1 MSTKF
6 NRIALLIDAE
16 NASPKQFKT
25 VIDYVNEL
33 GRVTIRSAYGDP
45 AALKKWEKTL
55 AEHTIVPVQTPSF
68 ARKSNASD
76 FALTIDAVAALH
88 QGHLDHLCLFTSDA
102 DFALLATHIRREGK
116 HVTAFGEKKT
126 PDAFRD
132 ACDEF
137 VVLVGTGAAKPVSQP
152 AGRKAPAKT
161 SLAKKPAISRHSKS
175 PIDHD
180 KLRALY
186 DEAAT
191 ASPNGVTV
199 QHMGQ
204 VFSRNG
210 IDYRGYRT
218 LTNYLSQ
225 AGFKVA
231 GNRVMPAP
239 S

>member
-25 VIDYVNEL
+25 VIDHVNEL

-88 QGHLDHLCLFTSDA
+88 QGHLDHLCLVTSDA

-116 HVTAFGEKKT
+116 HVTAFGEKKRRMLSGM
-126 PDAFRD
+126 PAMSLSCF
-132 ACDEF
+132 
-137 VVLVGTGAAKPVSQP
+137 GTGAAKPVSQP

-161 SLAKKPAISRHSKS
+161 SLAKKPATSRHSKS

>member
-1 MSTKF
+1 
-6 NRIALLIDAE
+6 
-16 NASPKQFKT
+16 
-25 VIDYVNEL
+25 
-33 GRVTIRSAYGDP
+33 VTIRSAYGDP

-55 AEHTIVPVQTPSF
+55 AEHAIVPVQTPSF

-88 QGHLDHLCLFTSDA
+88 QGHLDHLCLVTSDA
-102 DFALLATHIRREGK
+102 DFALLATHVRREGK

-126 PDAFRD
+126 PEAFRD
-132 ACDEF
+132 TCDEF
-137 VVLVGTGAAKPVSQP
+137 IVLGSTGATRPVATPAAK
-152 AGRKAPAKT
+152 KASAKT
-161 SLAKKPAISRHSKS
+161 SPAKKPAVSRHSKS

-186 DEAAT
+186 NEAA
-191 ASPNGVTV
+191 AANPNGVTL
-199 QHMGQ
+199 QEMGQ
-204 VFSRNG
+204 LFFRDG
-210 IDYRGYRT
+210 IGYHGYRT
-218 LTNYLSQ
+218 LTNYLAQ

>member
-25 VIDYVNEL
+25 VMDHVNGL

-55 AEHTIVPVQTPSF
+55 AEHVIVPVQTPSF
-68 ARKSNASD
+68 ARKANASD

-88 QGHLDHLCLFTSDA
+88 RGHLDHLCLVTSDA
-102 DFALLATHIRREGK
+102 DFALLATHVRREGK

-126 PDAFRD
+126 PEAFRD

-137 VVLVGTGAAKPVSQP
+137 VVLGSTGATRPVAAPAAK
-152 AGRKAPAKT
+152 KAPSKT
-161 SLAKKPAISRHSKS
+161 SPAKKPAISRHFKP
-175 PIDHD
+175 PINHD

-186 DEAAT
+186 DEAAA

-199 QHMGQ
+199 QHMSQ
-204 VFSRNG
+204 VFKRNG

-218 LTNYLSQ
+218 LTNYLAQ